1 MGGGCVQIQCSEA
14 IEAIKLLRGPP
25 RRGVADL
32 EAAVAGRPAPP
43 AGNADERRQ
52 LLEAQALLDAQ
63 KVTRPRCLR
72 ARPPPPLPR
81 KKRTMNVPPHVQ
93 SGHPAAHRAAGARAP
108 PPPLPRTNRT
118 SLVPPLVLSGHAASL
133 SAACA
138 RGGGAVRFRETRLLW
153 WSARAVSVPPGGA
166 GAGR

>member
-1 MGGGCVQIQCSEA
+1 MLAAADRRRPSPPGGQNLVWRLVAAHMVARDLEELLDTLAAQPLVPPRPPSPLHPPGGGGPGGKPHAREWGGGCVQIQCSEA

-72 ARPPPPLPR
+72 ARPPPSSPY
-81 KKRTMNVPPHVQ
+81 
-93 SGHPAAHRAAGARAP
+93 
-108 PPPLPRTNRT
+108 
-118 SLVPPLVLSGHAASL
+118 
-133 SAACA
+133 
-138 RGGGAVRFRETRLLW
+138 
-153 WSARAVSVPPGGA
+153 
-166 GAGR
+166 